1 MPKEEKIERV
11 RGLREDIEG
20 ARGLLLTGYRGL
32 TVGEMSDLRGS
43 LRQAEAEYKVV
54 KNTLFELAAKDL
66 LDPDIVRFLEGPTAV
81 AFMHGDAIAPARALV
96 NFMRDHKALSI
107 KGGLV
112 EGHIYDAS
120 QIQALSTVPS
130 RDVLI
135 AQLMSAVQSPV
146 TGLVGTLQG
155 LMSSAVYTLQAVADK
170 KA

>member
-155 LMSSAVYTLQAVADK
+155 LMSSAVYTLQAVVDK